1 MEAKMNAF
9 DLHIGTKVRCLDG
22 RCGKLAKIAVD
33 PVTLQVTDLIVEEGF
48 LLKQARAV
56 PISTVAYAEPKDI
69 LLLLSS
75 DDLRGYAEYRERVFE
90 RPATAQDGHSGS
102 RTEEV
107 SYPTFTTPY
116 DPGMPVGTIKERIRQ
131 GISSKLEVISKGTL
145 VKNSEGIVG
154 RLSHLM
160 TDPETGEIT
169 NLVVQQ
175 GFMFPEHLEVPVY
188 FVESINEDSIFLI
201 LLDEELDRFWQ
212 QSEAHTP

>member
-1 MEAKMNAF
+1 MNAF

-22 RCGKLAKIAVD
+22 RCGKLAKIAVN
-33 PVTLQVTDLIVEEGF
+33 PTTLQVTDLIVEEGF

-75 DDLRGYAEYRERVFE
+75 DDLRGYAEYREKVFE
-90 RPATAQDGHSGS
+90 RPATAQEGHSGS
-102 RTEEV
+102 STEEV
-107 SYPTFTTPY
+107 SYPSFTTPY
-116 DPGMPVGTIKERIRQ
+116 DPGMRVGIVKEKIRQ
-131 GISSKLEVISKGTL
+131 GLSSELELISKGTL

-175 GFMFPEHLEVPVY
+175 GFMFPEQLVVPVY
-188 FVESINEDSIFLI
+188 FVESISEDGIFLI
-201 LLDEELDRFWQ
+201 LLDEELDRFWKQ
-212 QSEAHTP
+212 T

>member
-1 MEAKMNAF
+1 MNAF

-33 PVTLQVTDLIVEEGF
+33 PATLQVTDLIVEEGF
-48 LLKQARAV
+48 LLKQARAL
-56 PISTVAYAEPKDI
+56 PFSTLAYAELEDI
-69 LLLLSS
+69 LLLLNN
-75 DDLRGYAEYRERVFE
+75 DDLRGYAEYREKVFE

-116 DPGMPVGTIKERIRQ
+116 DPGMPIGTIKERIRQ
-131 GISSKLEVISKGTL
+131 GISSKLEVITKGTL

-188 FVESINEDSIFLI
+188 FVESISEDGIFLI
-201 LLDEELDRFWQ
+201 LSDEELDRFWQ
-212 QSEAHTP
+212 QTKAHTS

>member
-1 MEAKMNAF
+1 MNEF

-33 PVTLQVTDLIVEEGF
+33 PTTMQVTDLIVEEGF
-48 LLKQARAV
+48 LLKQARAL
-56 PISTVAYAEPKDI
+56 PFSTVAYAEPEDI

-75 DDLRGYAEYRERVFE
+75 DDLRGYAEYREKVLE
-90 RPATAQDGHSGS
+90 RPATAWDRGSGS
-102 RTEEV
+102 RTEKV

-116 DPGMPVGTIKERIRQ
+116 DPGMSVGTIKEKIRQ
-131 GISSKLEVISKGTL
+131 GISSELEVITKGTL

-154 RLSHLM
+154 KWSHLM

-175 GFMFPEHLEVPVY
+175 GLMFPEHLEVPVY
-188 FVESINEDSIFLI
+188 FVESISEEGIFLA
-201 LLDEELDRFWQ
+201 LSDEELDRFWQ
-212 QSEAHTP
+212 QMEEHPS

>member
-1 MEAKMNAF
+1 MNAF

-33 PVTLQVTDLIVEEGF
+33 PATLQVTDLIVEEGF
-48 LLKQARAV
+48 LLKQARAL
-56 PISTVAYAEPKDI
+56 PFSTLAYAELEDI
-69 LLLLSS
+69 LLLLNN
-75 DDLRGYAEYRERVFE
+75 DDLRGYAEYREKVFE

-116 DPGMPVGTIKERIRQ
+116 DPGMPIGTIKERIRQ
-131 GISSKLEVISKGTL
+131 GISSKLEVITKGTL

-175 GFMFPEHLEVPVY
+175 GFMFPEQLVVPVY
-188 FVESINEDSIFLI
+188 FVESISEDGIFLI
-201 LLDEELDRFWQ
+201 LLDEELDRFWKQ
-212 QSEAHTP
+212 TEEHTS